1 MNDSEKL
8 LKEMG
13 QRIVELRKQKGL
25 TQDALSEMVSV
36 TSQMISYAELGK
48 KAIRPE
54 NLYKLSKA
62 LGVSSDY
69 LLTGEI
75 IDKDYLVL
83 QDKLQGLPPDKI
95 KYIENIID
103 LCIGL
108 TICKE

>member
-25 TQDALSEMVSV
+25 TQDELSEMVSV

-54 NLYKLSKA
+54 NLCKLSKA

-75 IDKDYLVL
+75 ID
-83 QDKLQGLPPDKI
+83 
-95 KYIENIID
+95 
-103 LCIGL
+103 LCIKL
-108 TICKE
+108 TK

>member
-13 QRIVELRKQKGL
+13 HRILKLRKQKGL
-25 TQDALSEMVSV
+25 TQEELSEMVSV
-36 TSQMISYAELGK
+36 TSQMVSYAELGK

-54 NLYKLSKA
+54 NLCKLSKA

-83 QDKLQGLPPDKI
+83 QDKLQLLPPDKI
-95 KYIENIID
+95 RYIENIID
-103 LCIGL
+103 LCIEL
-108 TICKE
+108 TK